1 MDEKLREYHDV
12 SMIFPMM
19 GEDEFQ
25 ALKEDI
31 QANGLL
37 EPIWIDADGKIIDG
51 RNRHKAC
58 IETNTPMK
66 FKVWNNGQSL
76 VSFVVSLNL
85 KRRHLS
91 ASQRAACALDIK
103 PILEEEARKRQIANL
118 KQGVEFPV
126 PELIP
131 ERENG
136 ESRDQAGKMFGVSG
150 RYVSDAEAVKEK
162 APDLFEQVKAGE
174 ISLTQAKREVKKT
187 EVKQVV
193 EMPSEKYRV
202 IYADPPWA
210 YGNTMPDYYGVQD
223 DHYPVMTVK
232 EISELPI
239 VEIAEENAVLFLW
252 VTSPILEES
261 FQVVNNWGFKYKA
274 SFIWDKVKHV
284 MGHYNSVRHEIL
296 LICVRGSCQPDV
308 QKLFDSVITEE
319 RTEHS
324 KKPEIFRQI
333 IDTIYPFGRR
343 IELFARTKTM
353 NWDVYGNE
361 I

>member
-103 PILEEEARKRQIANL
+103 PMLEEEARRRQGA
-118 KQGVEFPV
+118 QSHFAHVV
-126 PELIP
+126 ELIP
-131 ERENG
+131 QHERG
-136 ESRDQAGKMFGVSG
+136 KSRDQAGEMFGVSG
-150 RYVSDAEAVKEK
+150 RYVAEAETVKEK
-162 APDLFEQVKAGE
+162 APDLFEQVKSGE
-174 ISLTQAKREVKKT
+174 ISLTQAKRETVKRERPET
-187 EVKQVV
+187 PEL
-193 EMPSEKYRV
+193 PAGKYGV
-202 IYADPPWA
+202 IYADPPWQYSNSGFYNA
-210 YGNTMPDYYGVQD
+210 VETQYTTMTEQELINLDVRDLCD
-223 DHYPVMTVK
+223 D
-232 EISELPI
+232 SS
-239 VEIAEENAVLFLW
+239 VLFLW
-252 VTSPILEES
+252 ATNPLLDVAMRVMEG
-261 FQVVNNWGFKYKA
+261 WGFTYKTN
-274 SFIWDKVKHV
+274 FVWVKDKARGFAWWAK
-284 MGHYNSVRHEIL
+284 SKHEIL
-296 LICVRGSCQPDV
+296 LVGTKPKSGTPV
-308 QKLFDSVITEE
+308 QSAESAITTN
-319 RTEHS
+319 RPNEHS
-324 KKPEIFRQI
+324 KKPETFYELIETLFPNERK
-333 IDTIYPFGRR
+333 
-343 IELFARTKTM
+343 IELFARNKRDG
-353 NWDVYGNE
+353 WDVWGNE
-361 I
+361 V